1 MRDTTTPAVADLAT
15 IQDAFPALGRHHR
28 GHPVAFLDGPG
39 GTQVPQVVVEAMVDY
54 LTHHNAN
61 THWAYPTSE
70 ETDDVVLQAREV
82 VAEFLNGRAEEVV
95 FGQNMTTLTF
105 HLARG
110 LAREWG
116 PGDEVVVTDL
126 DHHANR
132 APWTVLAEE
141 RGIVI
146 RSVPFNPAT
155 GELIWEALE
164 RSIGPRTRLLAIGAA
179 SNALGTVSDV
189 RRACALARAAGAL
202 SFVDGVHS
210 APHLLPDVALIG
222 CDFFACSPYKFY
234 GPHLGVLWGRGDLLG
249 AVQVPRLAPAP
260 DTAPERLETG
270 TLSHEAIAGAAA
282 AIRFLGDLAP
292 GRATLREA
300 LQDSYAILHAR
311 AAAQVRR
318 TWEGLS
324 VLSAVSVYGPGPDRP
339 RTSTI
344 GFTVAGHASVA
355 VARWLV
361 ERGLFLSHGDFYA
374 ATVLEGLGLATEGL
388 VRVGYACYNSDEEVE
403 RLLEAVAALPTV

>member
-1 MRDTTTPAVADLAT
+1 MRDTTPSAVMDLAT
-15 IQDAFPALGRHHR
+15 IQEAFPALRRRHR
-28 GHPVAFLDGPG
+28 GHPVAYLDGPG
-39 GTQVPQVVVEAMVDY
+39 GTQVPQVVMGAMVDY

-70 ETDDVVLQAREV
+70 ETDHLVLQAREV

-116 PGDEVVVTDL
+116 PGDEVVITDL

-132 APWTVLAEE
+132 APWTVLEGE

-146 RSVPFNPAT
+146 RSVPFNPSS

-164 RSIGPRTRLLAIGAA
+164 RSISPRTKLLAIGAA

-210 APHLLPDVALIG
+210 APHLLPDVARIG

-234 GPHLGVLWGRGDLLG
+234 GPHLGILWGRSDLLG

-270 TLSHEAIAGAAA
+270 TLSHEAIAGTEA
-282 AIRFLGDLAP
+282 AIRFLADLAP

-300 LQDSYAILHAR
+300 LRDSYSILHAR

-324 VLSAVSVYGPGPDRP
+324 ALPGVTVYGPGPDRP

-344 GFTVAGHASVA
+344 GFTVAGHSSEA
-355 VARWLV
+355 VARRLV
-361 ERGLFLSHGDFYA
+361 DRGLFLSHGDFYA
-374 ATVLEGLGLATEGL
+374 ATVLERLGLEAEGL
-388 VRVGYACYNSDEEVE
+388 VRVGYSCYNSDEEVE
-403 RLLEAVAALPTV
+403 RLLAVVASLPAA